1 MKDGR
6 EAGQRAERVAA
17 RFLAR
22 RGLRILARNVRCRGG
37 ELDLVGQD
45 GPVLV
50 FVEVRSRSASLSQT
64 PVAHA
69 LASIGAAKR
78 RRLVRAARWY
88 LATRPELAGR
98 PARFDV
104 VAVTLDGAG
113 RPVAIRHVVGA
124 FAADGH

>member
-1 MKDGR
+1 MRDAR
-6 EAGQRAERVAA
+6 AAGDRAEQAAA

-22 RGLRILARNVRCRGG
+22 RGMRILARNVRCRGG

-50 FVEVRSRSASLSQT
+50 FVEVRSRSSSWGQT
-64 PVAHA
+64 PVAQA
-69 LASIGAAKR
+69 LASVGTVKR

-88 LATRPELAGR
+88 LAARPELQGR

-113 RPVAIRHVVGA
+113 RPVAIRHVTGA
-124 FAADGH
+124 FAADWG